1 MKQDNPFAKL
11 GALDQKLYQ
20 ETSTEKSVVGNA
32 GNPEIQKSRNIV
44 PQKTIIPE
52 TQYSGKQEVQN
63 AGNPEIQNNTKREF
77 YTKGTYRLCDEAL
90 DAIEDSKRILERQYG
105 LKVNMEEI
113 VEAAILEVYDDLNK
127 NKQQSHLVKRHSGI
141 PQLQKF

>member
-32 GNPEIQKSRNIV
+32 GNPEIQNH
-44 PQKTIIPE
+44 
-52 TQYSGKQEVQN
+52 
-63 AGNPEIQNNTKREF
+63 TKREF

-90 DAIEDSKRILERQYG
+90 DAIEDAKRILKRQYG
-105 LKVNMEEI
+105 LKVNIEEI
-113 VEAAILEVYDDLNK
+113 VEAAILDAYDDLNK
-127 NKQQSHLVKRHSGI
+127 NKEQSHLVKKHSGI
-141 PQLQKF
+141 PELQQF